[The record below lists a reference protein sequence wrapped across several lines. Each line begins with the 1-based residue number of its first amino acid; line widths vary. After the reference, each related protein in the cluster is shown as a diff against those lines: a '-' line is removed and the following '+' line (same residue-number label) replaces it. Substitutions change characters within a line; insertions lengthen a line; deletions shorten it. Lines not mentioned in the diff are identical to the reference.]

1 VQLSIPET
9 NLRVEHGVVGDDAS
23 AIQFNPAGLTLL
35 KRQQVQVGLNI
46 STVDAEVQNGGSNA
60 FGGAIAGPNEDG
72 TPGSAVVPLAYYV
85 FPTDDK
91 FVFGIGITS
100 PFGTNTDYDNDFF
113 GRFSGTETQLTTI
126 DINPSLGVEV
136 TDNISIGIGASL
148 QTLDVTLDSRIPL
161 GPASGD
167 GGFEAE
173 GDSVHF
179 GINAGISANLPDN
192 SRIGLGVR
200 SGIEHDLDADAEFII
215 PGSNPLS
222 AFAGEFGASA
232 TFESPATAY
241 FGYYKPINENYF
253 FTAGVRW
260 TEWDVFEE
268 IRIEFDDAGGTNPL
282 TTNDAVTPINWSN
295 SFTYAVGIDGRIN
308 DQWGWRAG
316 FSFTETPV
324 PDDTRSVR
332 TIDSDRTAIS
342 FGGTYRPFSQLT
354 LDFAYRFISFAD
366 ADINQPISAA
376 GNVVGATVA
385 EVSPEVNTLSLQ
397 ANYKF

>member
-1 VQLSIPET
+1 MNRSSLIKPPLYRCSSQYQKLTYGLSIAALLTVPAQQAVAGGFQLSDHSISSLGR
-9 NLRVEHGVVGDDAS
+9 NHAGYGVVGDDA
-23 AIQFNPAGLTLL
+23 
-35 KRQQVQVGLNI
+35 
-46 STVDAEVQNGGSNA
+46 
-60 FGGAIAGPNEDG
+60 AGPNEDG

-148 QTLDVTLDSRIPL
+148 QTLSVTLDSRIPL

-295 SFTYAVGIDGRIN
+295 SFTYAVGID
-308 DQWGWRAG
+308 A
-316 FSFTETPV
+316 V